1 MVYTRQYLAPSGGEM
16 AMATATSRTF
26 RSGNSEAVRLPRDL
40 AFGADVELTLVRSGD
55 VLTIY
60 PSKGSIGDLVATLNQ
75 MPRPGSIEIR
85 DEDLFPERPG
95 L

>member
-1 MVYTRQYLAPSGGEM
+1 MVTN
-16 AMATATSRTF
+16 TSKTF
-26 RSGNSEAVRLPRDL
+26 KSGNSEAVRLPRDM

-60 PSKGSIGDLVATLNQ
+60 PARSSPASLVDRLAAL
-75 MPRPGSIEIR
+75 PRPASVETR
-85 DEDLFPERPG
+85 DEEPLDERPG

>member
-1 MVYTRQYLAPSGGEM
+1 MT
-16 AMATATSRTF
+16 TTTSRTF
-26 RSGNSEAVRLPRDL
+26 KSGNSEAVRLPRDM

-60 PSKGSIGDLVATLNQ
+60 PVRTSPAALVERLAAL
-75 MPRPGSIEIR
+75 PRPASVEIR
-85 DEDLFPERPG
+85 DEEPLDERPG

>member
-1 MVYTRQYLAPSGGEM
+1 MVYTRHHFSPFDRGM
-16 AMATATSRTF
+16 AMATTTSRTF
-26 RSGNSEAVRLPRDL
+26 KSGNSEAVRLPRDM
-40 AFGADVELTLVRSGD
+40 AFGPGVELTLVRSGD

-60 PSKGSIGDLVATLNQ
+60 PTRMSVADMVVALNAL
-75 MPRPGSIEIR
+75 PRPGGIEVR